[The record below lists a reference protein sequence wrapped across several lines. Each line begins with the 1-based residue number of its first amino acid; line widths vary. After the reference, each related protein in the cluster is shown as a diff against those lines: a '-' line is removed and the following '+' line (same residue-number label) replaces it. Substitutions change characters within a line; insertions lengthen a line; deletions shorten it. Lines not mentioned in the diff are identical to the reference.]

1 MIAVFDKEYAFK
13 GVHADKVN
21 ELTKDFDNSGN
32 RLFVRNL
39 DVYILAP
46 IVGFLYQRMADVDTT
61 PDIKPTKIF
70 GDILM
75 KNADQLM
82 FNFRLIMLLDKKYE
96 PNSEK
101 RIEKAFKG
109 NNSAEDELRYEQY
122 VRGGVDVLYEKLM
135 EGVNNTNDYVIRL
148 YDFLEEFDERYN
160 QTIDIDTM
168 LSLCQKIK

>member
-1 MIAVFDKEYAFK
+1 MFDKEYSFK
-13 GVHADKVN
+13 GIHADKVN

-32 RLFVRNL
+32 KLFVRNL

-46 IVGFLYQRMADVDTT
+46 IVGFLYQRMADVDNT
-61 PDIKPTKIF
+61 PDIKPTKVF

-96 PNSEK
+96 PDPEK

-109 NNSAEDELRYEQY
+109 NNSAEDEQRYEQY

-135 EGVNNTNDYVIRL
+135 EGVTNSNDYVIRL
-148 YDFLEEFDERYN
+148 YDFLEEFDDRYN
-160 QTIDIDTM
+160 QTIDIETM

>member
-1 MIAVFDKEYAFK
+1 
-13 GVHADKVN
+13 
-21 ELTKDFDNSGN
+21 
-32 RLFVRNL
+32 
-39 DVYILAP
+39 
-46 IVGFLYQRMADVDTT
+46 MADVDNT

-96 PNSEK
+96 ANDEK

-109 NNSAEDELRYEQY
+109 NNTTEDEQRYEQY

-135 EGVNNTNDYVIRL
+135 EGVNNANDYAIRL

-160 QTIDIDTM
+160 QTIDIDTV
-168 LSLCQKIK
+168 LSMCQKIK